1 MAGNP
6 AHTYDVSVGF
16 SIILSLVALAYFSYR
31 AVKSFQR
38 ARDARAR
45 KAQDEDDRPR
55 DHW

>member
-6 AHTYDVSVGF
+6 AHSYDGAVGF
-16 SIILSLVALAYFSYR
+16 SIILSLVAVAYFSYR

-45 KAQDEDDRPR
+45 KAEADDDRPR
-55 DHW
+55 LHW